1 MLTFRRLKAQNFC
14 QHRSLD
20 IELSPGVVGIVGPNG
35 SGKSNLIKA
44 LFRALT
50 GKSLNPGKKEEDVFW
65 GAESGSLELEF
76 SINGTAA
83 TIARD
88 LKTERC
94 SLVIG
99 TEKLRK
105 AKEIEVKLYPFLGVS
120 PRVLADVVF
129 VMQGKIEGML
139 FQTPADRMASF
150 QHLYGTHNAERIR
163 DLLHD
168 ELTNI
173 VADSREEQIKS
184 FRAKL
189 DTEVEPPLK
198 EAVATIESLN
208 ALQISTERRGEIE
221 KMIDRRRR
229 AEFSIARMQEI
240 QPLFDKADADVTKT
254 EKEIKRQAG
263 IVLATGGLL
272 EELKPE
278 VEKARLVLRVHESH
292 ASMQEQRQRLETEL
306 QTAKDTLQKP
316 EPTCEVTA
324 DDVDKASQQYA
335 QLAGEYAQY
344 RKISSLALPDAA
356 TCPTCGQ
363 AIDEG
368 HIVEAKMKA
377 DRMEKGLGELR
388 QTVQAAT
395 EELGQYRRNK
405 AVWTERISSARGR
418 VAEMEMAIGRL
429 PQLATAAPEELAEAK
444 EVVAKYDEVS
454 LGYQEMRNKLAVLQA
469 TLKVLQSARLERER
483 ELEGLKTE
491 VAKDPGVAAVQGV
504 KDILE
509 QDTKARQDSARA
521 SGVRDSLMKQK
532 ADLESQIAQWEA
544 EEVKL
549 ARIRIWKGHL
559 ENGRRLLHRDA
570 LPGEVAR
577 TYMEALNERLSYYL
591 ELFGSPFAAEIS
603 ADALVTCRF
612 TGLPEMPSER
622 LSGGQKV
629 ILGVAFRFAI
639 YDLFVADLGVMI
651 LDEPT
656 VYLDNGNVG
665 AVAELLNHLKGF
677 SRQAGM
683 QLIVVTHE
691 QQLVDSFDQV
701 ISLSS

>member
-1 MLTFRRLKAQNFC
+1 MLTFRRLKVQNFC

-20 IELSPGVVGIVGPNG
+20 IELSPGVVGIVGQNG
-35 SGKSNLIKA
+35 SGKSNLVKA

-65 GAESGSLELEF
+65 GEESGSLELDF
-76 SINGTAA
+76 TIDGTAA
-83 TIARD
+83 TIVRD

-94 SLVIG
+94 SLTIG

-105 AKEIEVKLYPFLGVS
+105 AKEIEAKIYPFLGVS

-150 QHLYGTHNAERIR
+150 QHLYGTQNAERIR

-184 FRAKL
+184 FRTKL
-189 DTEVEPPLK
+189 AVEVEPPLK
-198 EAVATIESLN
+198 EVLATIESCN
-208 ALQISTERRGEIE
+208 ALQISNERRGEIE
-221 KMIDRRRR
+221 KMVDRRRR
-229 AEFSIARMQEI
+229 AEFSLARMQEI
-240 QPLFDKADADVTKT
+240 QPLFDKADEDVKKT
-254 EKEIKRQAG
+254 EKEIKRQ
-263 IVLATGGLL
+263 IVIVAATGGLL

-278 VEKARLVLRVHESH
+278 VEKSRLLVQTYEQQVVI
-292 ASMQEQRQRLETEL
+292 QEQRGRLEAGL
-306 QTAKDTLQKP
+306 KTAKDTLQKP
-316 EPTCEVTA
+316 EPTCEVT
-324 DDVDKASQQYA
+324 DDEIDKAYDKYTR
-335 QLAGEYAQY
+335 LYGEYAQY
-344 RKISSLALPDAA
+344 RKISNLALPESSV
-356 TCPTCGQ
+356 CPTCGQ

-368 HIVEAKMKA
+368 HILEAKMKA
-377 DRMEKGLGELR
+377 DRMEKPLKEMK
-388 QTVQAAT
+388 QTTEAAT
-395 EELGQYRRNK
+395 AASEHYKHDK
-405 AVWTERISSARGR
+405 AVWAEQASSARSR
-418 VAEMEMAIGRL
+418 VAELEMAIGRL
-429 PQLATAAPEELAEAK
+429 PQLASAAPEKLAEAK
-444 EVVAKYDEVS
+444 EVVAKYEEVS

-469 TLKVLQSARLERER
+469 TLKALQSALLERER

-491 VAKDPGVAAVQGV
+491 VSKDPGVAAVQGA

-509 QDTKARQDSARA
+509 QDSKARQDAAHATGR
-521 SGVRDSLMKQK
+521 RDSLQKQK
-532 ADLESQIAQWEA
+532 TDLEAQIAQWEA

-549 ARIRIWKGHL
+549 ARIRIWKSHL

-577 TYMEALNERLSYYL
+577 TYMEALNERLAYYL
-591 ELFGSPFAAEIS
+591 ELFGSSFTAEIS

-691 QQLVDSFDQV
+691 QQLVNSFDQV
-701 ISLSS
+701 ISVGS

>member
-20 IELSPGVVGIVGPNG
+20 IELSPGVVGIVGQNG
-35 SGKSNLIKA
+35 SGKSNLVKA

-65 GAESGSLELEF
+65 GAESGSLELDF
-76 SINGTAA
+76 TINGTTA
-83 TIARD
+83 TITRD

-99 TEKLRK
+99 EEKLRK
-105 AKEIEVKLYPFLGVS
+105 AREIEAKIYPFLGVS
-120 PRVLADVVF
+120 PRILADVVF

-139 FQTPADRMASF
+139 FQTPSDRMASF
-150 QHLYGTHNAERIR
+150 QHLYGTQNAERIR

-173 VADSREEQIKS
+173 VADSRGEQIES

-189 DTEVEPPLK
+189 ASEVEVPLK
-198 EAVATIESLN
+198 EALATIEKFN
-208 ALQISTERRGEIE
+208 ALQISDERRGEIE
-221 KMIDRRRR
+221 KAIDRRRR
-229 AEFSIARMQEI
+229 AEFSIARMQEV
-240 QPLFDKADADVTKT
+240 QPLFDKAAADVQTT
-254 EKEIKRQAG
+254 EREIKRQSSV
-263 IVLATGGLL
+263 VLATGNLL
-272 EELKPE
+272 EELKPAVDMSRMSIQLYE
-278 VEKARLVLRVHESH
+278 QTESINVRKEKLAQDIADLV
-292 ASMQEQRQRLETEL
+292 T
-306 QTAKDTLQKP
+306 TAALP
-316 EPTCEVTA
+316 EPICEVTA
-324 DDVDKASQQYA
+324 DEVDKALYDYER
-335 QLAGEYAQY
+335 LIGEYNQY
-344 RKISSLALPDAA
+344 RKISNLALPDSAI
-356 TCPTCGQ
+356 CPTCGQ

-377 DRMEKGLGELR
+377 DRMTKPLTDLK
-388 QTVQAAT
+388 QTTQAAQT
-395 EELGQYRRNK
+395 ELNRYKQNK
-405 AVWTERISSARGR
+405 AVWMERVS
-418 VAEMEMAIGRL
+418 
-429 PQLATAAPEELAEAK
+429 TAARRIGDLKTELVGLPVTPESDPAKLAESK
-444 EVVAKYDEVS
+444 EVVAKYEELS
-454 LGYQEMRNKLAVLQA
+454 SGYQEMRSKLAVLQA
-469 TLKVLQSARLERER
+469 TLKAQHSARLEREK
-483 ELEGLKTE
+483 ELEALKIE
-491 VAKDPGVAAVQGV
+491 ISKDPGVAAVQGV

-509 QDTKARQDSARA
+509 QDIKARQAIDRA
-521 SGVRDSLMKQK
+521 SGARDALLKQK
-532 ADLESQIAQWEA
+532 AILEAQIAQWEA
-544 EEVKL
+544 EEIKL
-549 ARIRIWKGHL
+549 SRIRIWKGHL

-577 TYMEALNERLSYYL
+577 TYMEALNERLGYYL
-591 ELFGSPFAAEIS
+591 DLFGSPFTAKIGP
-603 ADALVTCRF
+603 DGTVVCQF
-612 TGLPEMPSER
+612 TGLPDMPSER

>member
-1 MLTFRRLKAQNFC
+1 MLTFKRLKVQNFC

-20 IELSPGVVGIVGPNG
+20 IELFPGVVGIVGPNG

-50 GKSLNPGKKEEDVFW
+50 GKSLNPGRKEEDIFW
-65 GAESGSLELEF
+65 GEEAGSLELEF
-76 SINGTAA
+76 AINGTPA

-94 SLVIG
+94 SLVLG

-105 AKEIEVKLYPFLGVS
+105 AKEIEAKLYPFLGVS
-120 PRVLADVVF
+120 PKVLADVVF
-129 VMQGKIEGML
+129 VMQGQIEGML
-139 FQTPADRMASF
+139 FKQPAERMASF
-150 QHLYGTHNAERIR
+150 QHLYGTQNAERIR
-163 DLLHD
+163 DLMHD

-173 VADSREEQIKS
+173 VADSREEQIKV

-189 DTEVEPPLK
+189 AADVEPPLK
-198 EAVATIESLN
+198 EALATIESCN
-208 ALQISTERRGEIE
+208 AFQISNEKRGEIE
-221 KMIDRRRR
+221 RMIDRRRR

-240 QPLFDKADADVTKT
+240 QPLFDIAVATVQKT
-254 EKEIKRQAG
+254 ESEIKRQSG
-263 IVLATGGLL
+263 IVTTTAELL

-278 VEKARLVLRVHESH
+278 VEKARLLV
-292 ASMQEQRQRLETEL
+292 QNGEQQAVIQGQRDRLEAEL
-306 QTAKDTLQKP
+306 LTAQDTLQKP

-324 DDVDKASQQYA
+324 DEVDKASTQYMN
-335 QLAGEYAQY
+335 LSGEYAQY
-344 RKISSLALPDAA
+344 RKISNLSVVESGN
-356 TCPTCGQ
+356 CPTCGQ
-363 AIDEG
+363 VIDEG
-368 HIVEAKMKA
+368 HILEAKMKA
-377 DRMEKGLGELR
+377 DRMEKRLEALKSS
-388 QTVQAAT
+388 VQAAQV
-395 EELGQYRRNK
+395 ELDHYRRNK
-405 AVWTERISSARGR
+405 AVWTERVSSARGR
-418 VAEMEMAIGRL
+418 VTELEMAIGRL
-429 PQLATAAPEELAEAK
+429 PQLANAAPEKLAEAK
-444 EVVAKYDEVS
+444 EVVAKCEEVFQ
-454 LGYQEMRNKLAVLQA
+454 GYQEMRNKLAVLQA
-469 TLKVLQSARLERER
+469 TLKVQLSARLEREK
-483 ELEGLKTE
+483 ELEALKIE
-491 VAKDPGVAAVQGV
+491 ISKDPGVEAVQGV
-504 KDILE
+504 KDALE
-509 QDTKARQDSARA
+509 KDSKAREAIA
-521 SGVRDSLMKQK
+521 HATGARDSLLKQK
-532 ADLESQIAQWEA
+532 ADLEAQIAQWEA

-591 ELFGSPFAAEIS
+591 ELFGSPFM
-603 ADALVTCRF
+603 ADIGPDGTVVCRF
-612 TGLPEMPSER
+612 TDRPEMPSER

-629 ILGVAFRFAI
+629 VLGVAFRFAI

-656 VYLDNGNVG
+656 VYLDDKNVG

-701 ISLSS
+701 ISVGS